1 MICNTTKSDLLDYDK
16 LSWKLS
22 FIQRMVF
29 FIFLICSTLIILT
42 QGKFCDHNELI
53 KPWRKECFKEQDH
66 DVLSYIRKYYAEK
79 EISNYK
85 LKDDYYRTISR
96 TVQNSCQIV
105 KQLTG
110 RWANEC
116 GFLDGE
122 KLICM
127 DGFYEAVINNT
138 CLVYSFGL
146 ADNWDFEMLMASLGK

>member
-1 MICNTTKSDLLDYDK
+1 MH
-16 LSWKLS
+16 
-22 FIQRMVF
+22 
-29 FIFLICSTLIILT
+29 II
-42 QGKFCDHNELI
+42 
-53 KPWRKECFKEQDH
+53 
-66 DVLSYIRKYYAEK
+66 YIKYYAEK
-79 EISNYK
+79 EISNYR

-122 KLICM
+122 KYICI
-127 DGFYEAVINNT
+127 DRLYPALQNGT

-146 ADNWDFEMLMASLGK
+146 ADDWDFEIWMASLGK